1 MKEQSRRQALEL
13 MEQEAAH
20 RMAVL
25 EKLAQ
30 QVPYYERLLE
40 AKADLSKMTA
50 AVEAAVYQKSEAQT
64 RGHLPLHGFD
74 NIQVPITLSHI
85 LYFCYSTHLVALLVP
100 TKYQVMQ
107 DSRFRLALALREAGV
122 IQSSYAK
129 SIIQALHPRPQAP
142 I

>member
-1 MKEQSRRQALEL
+1 MKEQNRRQALEL

-25 EKLAQ
+25 ERLAQ

-50 AVEAAVYQKSEAQT
+50 AVEAAAYQKPEAQT

-74 NIQVPITLSHI
+74 NAQVPTAMSKATRRSFANFTLTRCTWSHLLSPI
-85 LYFCYSTHLVALLVP
+85 ISGHARFKISAGTRVA
-100 TKYQVMQ
+100 
-107 DSRFRLALALREAGV
+107 
-122 IQSSYAK
+122 
-129 SIIQALHPRPQAP
+129 
-142 I
+142 